1 MEPKKVPLPLL
12 SKERPSSNSSVM
24 LGIKVGIHKR
34 VDSYMNA
41 YGRSFDNTSKI
52 RLRSSTPATITA
64 GTTNRRADSTNLNNR
79 TLRKID
85 TREDTLKLLNKE
97 SSLKL
102 RKIDEI
108 VYEIQKAK
116 SDLLEIRR
124 DLATYDYNFLTERN
138 LTEKLTSIQ
147 SSYSSLPTYSSSFKP
162 SLDQDKLISKSISS
176 TFDSLFTPE
185 VPIPYSYD
193 ISKSHEDYNIR
204 KPALSK
210 STKILKKGVVKI
222 DGEYYL
228 ISIQSKGNQFHTTAS
243 LLSLNNTLITL
254 KL

>member
-12 SKERPSSNSSVM
+12 SKERQSSISSATFGRKGGV
-24 LGIKVGIHKR
+24 HKR
-34 VDSYMNA
+34 VDSYLNV
-41 YGRSFDNTSKI
+41 YGRTFDNTSKI
-52 RLRSSTPATITA
+52 RLRSSTPAPITT
-64 GTTNRRADSTNLNNR
+64 GTSIRSVNSTNLNNG

-85 TREDTLKLLNKE
+85 TRDDTLKLLNKE
-97 SSLKL
+97 STLKL
-102 RKIDEI
+102 RKIDRI
-108 VYEIQKAK
+108 VYEIQQAK
-116 SDLLEIRR
+116 SDLLEMRR
-124 DLATYDYNFLTERN
+124 DLSTYDYNFLTERN

-162 SLDQDKLISKSISS
+162 SLDQDKLISNSISS
-176 TFDSLFTPE
+176 TLDSLFAPE
-185 VPIPYSYD
+185 EPLPCSHD
-193 ISKSHEDYNIR
+193 TSKSHEDYNIR

-222 DGEYYL
+222 NGEYYL

-243 LLSLNNTLITL
+243 LLSLNSTLHTL

>member
-12 SKERPSSNSSVM
+12 SKERQSSNSSVM
-24 LGIKVGIHKR
+24 FGRKVGNNKR
-34 VDSYMNA
+34 VDSYMNV
-41 YGRSFDNTSKI
+41 YGRSFDNGSKI
-52 RLRSSTPATITA
+52 RLRSSTPAPITA
-64 GTTNRRADSTNLNNR
+64 GTSIRSVNSTNLHNG
-79 TLRKID
+79 TLRKIE

-97 SSLKL
+97 STLKL

-162 SLDQDKLISKSISS
+162 SLDQDKLFSNSITS
-176 TFDSLFTPE
+176 TFDSLFVPE
-185 VPIPYSYD
+185 VPIRCSHET
-193 ISKSHEDYNIR
+193 SKSHEDYNIR
-204 KPALSK
+204 KPALSN
-210 STKILKKGVVKI
+210 SSKILKKGVVKI

-228 ISIQSKGNQFHTTAS
+228 ISIQSRENQFHTTAS
-243 LLSLNNTLITL
+243 LLSLNSTLITL